1 MNSHIQLNEAGEFL
15 RYIPAGIPIEWD
27 ENNYCTV
34 LALIAD
40 GKAEQFQVVT
50 FFAAAKPE
58 YDPIT
63 QAVSEIDPVLVEGN
77 WTQQWQVTELSPE
90 QIEVNQKAL
99 IPLSVT
105 RRQAIQ
111 ALRIHGITKAM
122 VSDALAAIP
131 DDLQRDLAMIEWEDS
146 QVFERNRQLVESVGV
161 AFGMNEAQL
170 DELFITAG
178 NLP

>member
-15 RYIPAGIPIEWD
+15 RYISAGALIEWD
-27 ENNYCTV
+27 ANNYCTV

-40 GKAEQFQVVT
+40 GKAEQFRVHP
-50 FFAAAKPE
+50 FYASAEPSH
-58 YDPIT
+58 DPIT
-63 QAVSEIDPVLVEGN
+63 QAVSEAEPTLVDGN

-90 QIEVNQKAL
+90 QVEANRKAL
-99 IPLSVT
+99 VPVSVT

-131 DDLQRDLAMIEWEDS
+131 DALQRDLAMIEWEDS
-146 QVFERNRQLVESVGV
+146 QVFERNRELVASMGA
-161 AFGMNEAQL
+161 AFGMNATQL
-170 DELFITAG
+170 DALFITAG

>member
-63 QAVSEIDPVLVEGN
+63 QVVSEIDPVLVEGN
-77 WTQQWQVTELSPE
+77 WAQQWQVTELSPE
-90 QIEVNQKAL
+90 QIAANRKAL
-99 IPLSVT
+99 VPASVT
-105 RRQAIQ
+105 RRKACQ
-111 ALRIHGITKAM
+111 ALLLSGITKEM
-122 VSDALAAIP
+122 VTTALQNIP
-131 DDLQRDLAMIEWEDS
+131 DPLERGLAMIEWEDS
-146 QVFERNRQLVESVGV
+146 LEFERNRPLVAAVGTL
-161 AFGMNEAQL
+161 FGLTDEQL

>member
-1 MNSHIQLNEAGEFL
+1 MYYAQIKGGVATELENVL
-15 RYIPAGIPIEWD
+15 YEWD
-27 ENNYCTV
+27 DRNYCTPA
-34 LALIAD
+34 ALVND
-40 GKAEQFQVVT
+40 GKAEQFGVVPVV
-50 FFAAAKPE
+50 FSAQPAF
-58 YDPIT
+58 DPATQSIT
-63 QAVSEIDPVLVEGN
+63 KIAPAQADGV

-99 IPLSVT
+99 VPLSVT

-146 QVFERNRQLVESVGV
+146 QVFERNRQLVESMGV

>member
-1 MNSHIQLNEAGEFL
+1 MKYIQTNQQNEFIRHLSNAVQ
-15 RYIPAGIPIEWD
+15 YWD
-27 ENNYCTV
+27 ENNYCTPE
-34 LALIAD
+34 ALVKD
-40 GKAEQFQVVT
+40 GRAEQFRVVEMVEVEQPT
-50 FFAAAKPE
+50 YNPM
-58 YDPIT
+58 T
-63 QAVSEIDPVLVEGN
+63 QAVEETDPALIGEI
-77 WTQQWQVTELSPE
+77 WTQQWQVIELSPE
-90 QIEVNQKAL
+90 EIQANQKAL
-99 IPLSVT
+99 VPSSIT

-146 QVFERNRQLVESVGV
+146 QVFERNRQLVESMGA

-170 DELFITAG
+170 DALFITGG